1 MAEIIKCVDLIKVYQ
16 DPINEIRVPAL
27 RGLDITIDE
36 GALVS
41 IIGPSGAGKTTLV
54 RMLAGTETP
63 TSGSV
68 IIKDQRL
75 DVLEEE
81 QRRSF
86 RYYNIGIVNQF
97 VSQNLFAE
105 LSVTEN
111 LMLPKR
117 MFLLPREKS
126 IKEVNELLEL
136 LNLYHI
142 KDNKVGKIS
151 GGEAMRLSLGVALAK
166 NPEIILADEPTGQLD
181 TQSTMDMIDT
191 IRNVNV
197 NMGKTILVVTH
208 DIRFRNIFKNS
219 YIIRDGRL
227 VGFSKDL
234 QRHELE
240 FLMESSDVKTS
251 YVDASN
257 FVRIPD
263 KIKLE
268 LGLKDQVE
276 FEIHPTKKLGL
287 FWNPARVTR
296 ENIFQ
301 LLKNEGKI
309 DEDNVETEIVEI
321 EFQDIE
327 HLISREF
334 IPPTQKEVI
343 IRCSNLNKTY
353 KSTGGKNI
361 VLDGVNLEI
370 TKGDFVFVSGPSG
383 VGKTTL
389 FNLISGLDKP
399 TDGQIVVNGFPVS
412 EKSEQE
418 VSLYRLNNI
427 AYITQHNNLFEPI
440 TVKENIR
447 LPYLFTGKEKKY
459 DDQYGMKIAKECQIN
474 HKLDV
479 FPYELSAG
487 EKQRASLAVALS
499 RNTDVILADE
509 PTANVDSE
517 LARHLMNLLMDISR
531 INKTTIM
538 VCSHDLSLL
547 RPGFRHIELEG
558 GGIYGDTR
566 IDKNRIKDI
575 LIEYLQIKNSKK

>member
-1 MAEIIKCVDLIKVYQ
+1 MSEIIKCVDLIKVYE

-27 RGLDITIDE
+27 RGLDISIDN

-54 RMLAGTETP
+54 RMLSGAEIP
-63 TSGSV
+63 TSGTV
-68 IIKDQRL
+68 IVKDQRL

-86 RYYNIGIVNQF
+86 RYYNIGLVNQF

-117 MFLLPREKS
+117 MFLLPREQS
-126 IKEVNELLEL
+126 IQEVGELLEL
-136 LNLYHI
+136 LNLSHI

-181 TQSTMDMIDT
+181 TQNTMDMIDT
-191 IRNVNV
+191 IRNVNL

-251 YVDASN
+251 YIDASN

-301 LLKNEGKI
+301 LLKNEEKI
-309 DEDNVETEIVEI
+309 DEEEVETDIDAI

-334 IPPTQKEVI
+334 IPPTHKEVI
-343 IRCSNLNKTY
+343 IGCSNLNKTF

-399 TDGQIVVNGFPVS
+399 TEGRIIVNGFPIS
-412 EKSEQE
+412 EKNEQE
-418 VSLYRLNNI
+418 VSMYRLNNI
-427 AYITQHNNLFEPI
+427 AYITQHNNLFDPI

-447 LPYLFTGKEKKY
+447 LPYLFTGKERKY
-459 DDQYGMKIAKECQIN
+459 DEQYGMKIVKECQIK

-487 EKQRASLAVALS
+487 EKQRASLAVALA
-499 RNTDVILADE
+499 RKTDIILADE

-566 IDKNRIKDI
+566 INKNRLKDI
-575 LIEYLQIKNSKK
+575 LIEYLQIKSSKK